1 LANQVRLKTK
11 SEHSFVRNVLISSLA
26 VLLIAAY
33 PAKVYLNQ
41 LQIVSFICGFLVSL
55 INAFVG
61 YRLNEMA
68 LNKSVKSF
76 MIVIFGGMGIR
87 ILIMA
92 ILLLVLLKIA
102 GLDEVSLVGS
112 AFLFY
117 VIFVSLEILY
127 FHTRQSNLKTE
138 NSALNKDN

>member
-1 LANQVRLKTK
+1 MANQVRLKTK

-33 PAKVYLNQ
+33 PAKVYLNR
-41 LQIVSFICGFLVSL
+41 LQIISFICGFLVSL

-61 YRLNEMA
+61 YRLNEIA

-87 ILIMA
+87 ILFMA

-117 VIFVSLEILY
+117 IIFVSLEILY
-127 FHTRQSNLKTE
+127 FHTRQ
-138 NSALNKDN
+138 NSMNSRPASGSG